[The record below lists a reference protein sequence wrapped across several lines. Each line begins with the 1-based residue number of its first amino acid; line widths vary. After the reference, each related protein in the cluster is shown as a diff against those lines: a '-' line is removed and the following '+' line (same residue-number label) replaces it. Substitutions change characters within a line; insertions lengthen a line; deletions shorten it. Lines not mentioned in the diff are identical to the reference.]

1 MSRFDGGRWNRILIW
16 TGAALAWGTA
26 LVAARIE
33 EKEPPEPARPSD
45 GQVDSV
51 SPQAAMPVSPA
62 QGLVILRFTPV
73 ETPEPEVITVDV
85 GRAGSPRPAAPEP
98 SVAAGPAPQP
108 SSSGS

>member
-33 EKEPPEPARPSD
+33 EKGPPQSTWPSES
-45 GQVDSV
+45 QIDSV
-51 SPQAAMPVSPA
+51 SPDAAMPVSPA
-62 QGLVILRFTPV
+62 QGLVILRFTPL
-73 ETPEPEVITVDV
+73 ETPEPEVITVNV

-108 SSSGS
+108 QSSGS